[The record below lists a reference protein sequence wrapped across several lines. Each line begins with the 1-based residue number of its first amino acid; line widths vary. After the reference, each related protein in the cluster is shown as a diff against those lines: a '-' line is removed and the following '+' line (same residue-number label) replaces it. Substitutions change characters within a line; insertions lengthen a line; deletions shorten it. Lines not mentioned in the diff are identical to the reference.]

1 MNLIKFNNQPRFT
14 NLFDHVLFNDILT
27 NDYQA
32 NHCRKPATN
41 IIENEDSFELSL
53 AVPGLEKDDIK
64 IDLEDNLLTI
74 SAEKEEKTENVN
86 FSRKEF
92 AYHSFS
98 RAFTLPKTVEVDKIT
113 ADYKNGIL
121 NIIIPKIE
129 EAKLKK
135 AIQIS

>member
-14 NLFDHVLFNDILT
+14 NLLDHVLFNDVLT
-27 NDYQA
+27 NDYHA
-32 NHCRKPATN
+32 NYCRKPATN
-41 IIENEDSFELSL
+41 IIENEESFELSL

-92 AYHSFS
+92 GYQSFS
-98 RAFTLPKTVEVDKIT
+98 RAFTLPKTVEADKIK

-121 NIIIPKIE
+121 NIIIPKME

>member
-1 MNLIKFNNQPRFT
+1 MNLIRFNNQPTFSD
-14 NLFDHVLFNDILT
+14 LFDQVFFNNFDH
-27 NDYQA
+27 DSKGV
-32 NHCRKPATN
+32 CRKPATN
-41 IIENEDSFELSL
+41 IIENEDNFELNL
-53 AVPGLEKDDIK
+53 AVPGFEKKDIK

-74 SAEKEEKTENVN
+74 SSEKEIEEENVN

-92 AYHSFS
+92 TYQKFS
-98 RAFTLPKTVEVDKIT
+98 RSFTLPKTVNAEKIK

-121 NIIIPKIE
+121 SLILPKVE